1 MQDVV
6 KRTENF
12 VLWPL
17 IYRQWNNLVTTSVYL
32 HFISLIYMC
41 LPNYWLK
48 DILDK
53 QMFYF
58 RSILKS
64 RKQMTKNSDPADICR
79 YNLLKQSLKLP
90 QVNISICKLGH
101 HSDSFMIPQWVFSPI
116 WDWALGP
123 FQLGKIAQQNRNI
136 GKIHFYLYD
145 CNEIHDFCHLFKY

>member
-6 KRTENF
+6 QRTENF

-17 IYRQWNNLVTTSVYL
+17 IYGQWNNLVTTSVYL
-32 HFISLIYMC
+32 HFISLLYMC

-48 DILDK
+48 DIADK

-64 RKQMTKNSDPADICR
+64 RKQMTKYSDPADICR

-90 QVNISICKLGH
+90 QENSICKAIILIHSWYLSGFFTNLG
-101 HSDSFMIPQWVFSPI
+101 
-116 WDWALGP
+116 LGAGS
-123 FQLGKIAQQNRNI
+123 LSI
-136 GKIHFYLYD
+136 GKNSTTKQEHWKNSF
-145 CNEIHDFCHLFKY
+145 LFVRL

>member
-6 KRTENF
+6 QRTENF

-17 IYRQWNNLVTTSVYL
+17 IYGQWNNLVTTSVYL
-32 HFISLIYMC
+32 HFISLLYMC

-48 DILDK
+48 DIADK

-64 RKQMTKNSDPADICR
+64 RKQMTRYSDPADICR
-79 YNLLKQSLKLP
+79 YNLLKNHLNCPKWIAYVRP
-90 QVNISICKLGH
+90 
-101 HSDSFMIPQWVFSPI
+101 SFWFIHDTPVGFFSPI
-116 WDWALGP
+116 WDLRLGH

-145 CNEIHDFCHLFKY
+145 CNEIYDFCHLFKY